1 MVVAGDVMVEGVEV
15 DLLVSNIYTESN
27 HIKQFTECFIYKTY
41 SFLLLTNIQFNQ
53 FVLVNI

>member
-1 MVVAGDVMVEGVEV
+1 MVVAGDVMAEGVEV

-53 FVLVNI
+53 FV